1 MSNIFK
7 SWVEEN
13 KSKAAADKALMAD
26 VKKWNTEIGSKVGLN
41 WNKDVLNQA
50 GQPGWKK
57 LFSSKADPNAHMKIS
72 QLSEGWQNAIG
83 HAQDSMG
90 YFSPSQALA
99 ATNTDGSGLE
109 TVFHPDGKVTGAGAT
124 AGGAAPTGMST
135 ASWVALAAKVLG
147 AVIGDG
153 SKQGQAARN
162 PGNYQ
167 VATLP
172 GYVGPE
178 EDQYPTLNQW

>member
-13 KSKAAADKALMAD
+13 KSKAAADKALIAD
-26 VKKWNTEIGSKVGLN
+26 TKKWDATFGKQYGLK
-41 WNKDVLNQA
+41 WNKDILNQA
-50 GQPGWKK
+50 GHSDFQQ
-57 LFSSKADPNAHMKIS
+57 LFRAGSSADTIQKVS
-72 QLSEGWQNAIG
+72 QLPEIQQTAAGIAADYGGHITNA
-83 HAQDSMG
+83 
-90 YFSPSQALA
+90 QAMA
-99 ATNTDGSGLE
+99 IADGSGLE
-109 TVFHPDGKVTGAGAT
+109 TVFNPDGTVTGAGAT

-135 ASWVALAAKVLG
+135 ASWVSLGLKVLG

-153 SKQGQAARN
+153 SKKGQAARN